1 MLHVASILF
10 SKFTITCTFAKCD
23 FTAASCQVTSCYEYC
38 RENCIGDLETK
49 YKMEWDLKVGNTKN
63 GMDANPRLYEMK
75 KDIERS
81 SRLGAPG

>member
-1 MLHVASILF
+1 MLHVACILF

-49 YKMEWDLKVGNTKN
+49 YKMEQDLKVGNTK
-63 GMDANPRLYEMK
+63 MEWMPIPRLYEMK
-75 KDIERS
+75 KDVERS
-81 SRLGAPG
+81 SRLGAPR